1 MDNQTRRILLERVKA
16 SGFPGSIIDVFKN
29 PVILDD
35 YIAQQQ
41 NQQQQPIVAQTP
53 QEQEQGLRPF
63 HQQGQVNQS
72 MAFPNVQPNQSFNT
86 VGMKIPID
94 INKYNNQGHLVESY
108 KAVPPGITNLPTG
121 PNQGTIIESP
131 ARMQKGGVKKYQT
144 GGPYNPFQYAVTDP
158 ERMRTMLQFP
168 GQYVAPT
175 VDIVDKSQFVPM
187 SVPGVSGSMK
197 TVYVNP
203 KTKDR
208 YETPQTTKA
217 QLASSDIARSNNV
230 DPIGMG
236 ILAASTG
243 APLIRTAANALPYL
257 NAPLTIG
264 GRVFPAVTA
273 GNALMAAG
281 AANSTEQILNPNSE
295 LRTNPDA
302 YNIGMTGLGYAGLGI
317 GKGLYQGAKQAGK
330 YFKPTS
336 VSSSVDD
343 VGRGFK
349 SDVGSIDYR
358 KNPLSDK
365 EREMDQWFN
374 EQMRFDKLPQTTNKQ
389 SIEVLDNFK
398 QRIRTPEGQKRL
410 KELGITEEQLLQ
422 DLKIVE
428 DPNTYGYYKSAKNT
442 IAMNPNHPLPKKVV
456 RHEIEHGVQNALRQS
471 KINKIIDAAFD
482 ESTGK
487 FLEAPAEKL
496 KALESTTT
504 EIDDILSGLTLRRE
518 GTPDKKWTRKVVSD
532 KPIQIDDYKA
542 LINNKQNATDY
553 FLTGSDGAEKSAFLG
568 EVQQYMMDT
577 GKIPKGSYVQIT
589 PEMVKETM
597 VDAMFDEA
605 GGGKYLRLF
614 NIIKADPKN
623 YEIISKGLN
632 KMLSITP
639 YIGIGGAGLL
649 GAGALQQQEIKPKYI
664 KGTFKQGGVKKY
676 FVGGLKNR
684 VLYNNSKYKK

>member
-302 YNIGMTGLGYAGLGI
+302 YNIGMTGLGYVGLGV
-317 GKGLYQGAKQAGK
+317 GKNISNMLSPGAKNISRFAKNEILARTLARNLNRGRLPEINNLQQLAPRIDLTNK
-330 YFKPTS
+330 
-336 VSSSVDD
+336 SSINV
-343 VGRGFK
+343 K
-349 SDVGSIDYR
+349 SDLYESLGSKDYDEAI
-358 KNPLSDK
+358 NYLYD
-365 EREMDQWFN
+365 
-374 EQMRFDKLPQTTNKQ
+374 
-389 SIEVLDNFK
+389 
-398 QRIRTPEGQKRL
+398 RL
-410 KELGITEEQLLQ
+410 
-422 DLKIVE
+422 
-428 DPNTYGYYKSAKNT
+428 
-442 IAMNPNHPLPKKVV
+442 
-456 RHEIEHGVQNALRQS
+456 RHLY
-471 KINKIIDAAFD
+471 
-482 ESTGK
+482 
-487 FLEAPAEKL
+487 
-496 KALESTTT
+496 
-504 EIDDILSGLTLRRE
+504 
-518 GTPDKKWTRKVVSD
+518 D
-532 KPIQIDDYKA
+532 KPIITFKSSMPSSMFKGVAAED
-542 LINNKQNATDY
+542 NAVQGML
-553 FLTGSDGAEKSAFLG
+553 FKEKFCLPGSECAKTSNAVTSGIFKDI
-568 EVQQYMMDT
+568 T
-577 GKIPKGSYVQIT
+577 GKPF
-589 PEMVKETM
+589 
-597 VDAMFDEA
+597 A
-605 GGGKYLRLF
+605 
-614 NIIKADPKN
+614 
-623 YEIISKGLN
+623 IS
-632 KMLSITP
+632 
-639 YIGIGGAGLL
+639 
-649 GAGALQQQEIKPKYI
+649 
-664 KGTFKQGGVKKY
+664 
-676 FVGGLKNR
+676 
-684 VLYNNSKYKK
+684 